1 MILEKERIRRIIA
14 RRAAL
19 EFKDGDIVTLGIGL
33 PTEVANYIPSNVHV
47 MTQGENGILGIGP
60 VPPLASANPM
70 ITNAGGALV
79 TLNEG
84 GCYFDSIT
92 SFGMIRGGHVHAT
105 VLGALQVD
113 ELGNLANWIVPGKMV
128 SGMGGAMDLVVGARR
143 VIITMEHTAKG
154 TPKILKRC
162 TLPLTAVGEVDLI
175 ITEKCVMQVLPE
187 AKRLLLTELSPLV
200 TLDELRMNTEADFIV
215 SPDLKQMNVD

>member
-33 PTEVANYIPSNVHV
+33 PTEVANYIPSGVHV

-60 VPPLASANPM
+60 IPSIASANPM
-70 ITNAGGALV
+70 ITNAGGVLV

-92 SFGMIRGGHVHAT
+92 SFGMIRGGHIHAT

-113 ELGNLANWIVPGKMV
+113 EVGNLANWIVPDKMV

-154 TPKILKRC
+154 SAKILKRC

-187 AKRLLLTELSPLV
+187 AKGLLLTELSPLV
-200 TLDELRMNTEADFIV
+200 TLDELRLMTEADFIV